1 MQINYIFPNHESGC
15 EAVKVDPTN
24 VIWRHFKDVFFM
36 ICGEFSD
43 SWHGGTQN
51 NDNHESGAGRKISSI
66 CSPSR

>member
-36 ICGEFSD
+36 ICGELSD
-43 SWHGGTQN
+43 SWHGGTKQ
-51 NDNHESGAGRKISSI
+51 
-66 CSPSR
+66 